1 MNILFFLKPK
11 VEVAYLYDD
20 YTIRQALETM
30 EHHRYSSIPLLNRN
44 GKYVGTITEGDLL
57 WTIKRF
63 HDLNLKKA
71 ETTSVMDI
79 KRHQDYTCV
88 HAETD
93 MEDLIMRAKEQN
105 FIPVEDDQGNFIGI
119 ITRKDIIAYCYEKL
133 KEIDK

>member
-57 WTIKRF
+57 W
-63 HDLNLKKA
+63 
-71 ETTSVMDI
+71 
-79 KRHQDYTCV
+79 
-88 HAETD
+88 
-93 MEDLIMRAKEQN
+93 
-105 FIPVEDDQGNFIGI
+105 
-119 ITRKDIIAYCYEKL
+119 
-133 KEIDK
+133 